1 MMMIIIII
9 IIIIYIILK
18 GCAACLICTQSVA
31 RE

>member
-1 MMMIIIII
+1 MMMIII

-18 GCAACLICTQSVA
+18 GCAAFVICTQSVA

>member
-1 MMMIIIII
+1 MMMMIII

-18 GCAACLICTQSVA
+18 GCAACVICTQSVA